1 MNNFKSIETVY
12 DGHRFRSRLEARY
25 AMFFNELHI
34 KWVYEPEG
42 FVLSDGTCYLPD
54 FYLPESDSFF
64 EVKGIMSDKD
74 MHKIEMLIRDADK
87 QVIIGYPD
95 FTFESCNYGGW
106 DGESYINSLTRKSSS
121 VLVHCRSCQ
130 RYYFSGIEWSY
141 ECRCCEAYDGDHYFN
156 VVMWGDGRIE
166 EREIRDAIF
175 KAQQAQFERWEKV

>member
-1 MNNFKSIETVY
+1 MNDFKPIETVY

-25 AMFFNELHI
+25 AMLFNELHI

-74 MHKIEMLIRDADK
+74 MHKIEMLIRDTDK

-95 FTFESCNYGGW
+95 FTFESCNYGAW
-106 DGESYINSLTRKSSS
+106 DGSDVLNSLTSKRSS
-121 VLVHCRSCQ
+121 VLVRCRSCQ

-141 ECRCCEAYDGDHYFN
+141 ECRCCKAYDGDHYFN
-156 VVMWGDGRIE
+156 VVMWGDGHIQDKE
-166 EREIRDAIF
+166 VGDAVF
-175 KAQQAQFERWEKV
+175 KAQQAQFERWGKK